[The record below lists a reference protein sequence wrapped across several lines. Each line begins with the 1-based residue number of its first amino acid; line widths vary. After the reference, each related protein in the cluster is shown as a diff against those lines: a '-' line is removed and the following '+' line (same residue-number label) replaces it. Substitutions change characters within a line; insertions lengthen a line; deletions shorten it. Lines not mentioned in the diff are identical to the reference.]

1 MESREDSPGDEKHDE
16 SNMGARVW
24 IGFRERPPLLTDG
37 VFEGTY
43 AFNV

>member
-1 MESREDSPGDEKHDE
+1 VTKNTMNRM
-16 SNMGARVW
+16 MGARVW